1 VRELA
6 CERCG
11 RSFGCGVDDGACWC
25 AEVEL
30 DEAAR
35 ARLAAAADDC
45 LCPAC
50 LAEAAAVPAEARLDL
65 VQTPPEAAGALDV
78 RTQRP
83 HAPGQLGV

>member
-1 VRELA
+1 MRELA

-11 RSFGCGVDDGACWC
+11 RSFGCGVDDGVCWC
-25 AEVEL
+25 AEISL

-35 ARLAAAADDC
+35 AGLAAAADDC

-50 LAEAAAVPAEARLDL
+50 LGEL
-65 VQTPPEAAGALDV
+65 VQTPPEAAGTLDV

>member
-1 VRELA
+1 MRELA

-25 AEVEL
+25 ADVAL

-35 ARLAAAADDC
+35 AGLAAAADDC

-50 LAEAAAVPAEARLDL
+50 LAEL

>member
-1 VRELA
+1 MRELA

-30 DEAAR
+30 DDAAR

-45 LCPAC
+45 VCPAC
-50 LAEAAAVPAEARLDL
+50 LAEAAAMPAEAGLDL
-65 VQTPPEAAGALDV
+65 VQSPPEAAGALDV

>member
-25 AEVEL
+25 AEVAL

-35 ARLAAAADDC
+35 AGLAVAAADC
-45 LCPAC
+45 VCPAC
-50 LAEAAAVPAEARLDL
+50 LAEAASVR
-65 VQTPPEAAGALDV
+65 AGSIEG
-78 RTQRP
+78 QRR
-83 HAPGQLGV
+83 H

>member
-1 VRELA
+1 MRELA

-25 AEVEL
+25 AEVGL
-30 DEAAR
+30 DDAAR
-35 ARLAAAADDC
+35 AGLAAAEPTTAS
-45 LCPAC
+45 
-50 LAEAAAVPAEARLDL
+50 AAVDARAADLDL